1 MSHFFTSPNSH
12 LLFSAPA
19 PKPAPKPAAA
29 KPVVPPKAKPKPA
42 PAVPVLSLEEQAIA
56 DVSRLVASVC
66 VFVRYNFSNIIL
78 LHICLCDRS
87 KPWQKEKLHR

>member
-1 MSHFFTSPNSH
+1 MLQSFFTHINSH
-12 LLFSAPA
+12 LFFSAPA

-56 DVSRLVASVC
+56 DVSR
-66 VFVRYNFSNIIL
+66 I
-78 LHICLCDRS
+78 
-87 KPWQKEKLHR
+87 